1 MADLFSTNVLTR
13 VVADLVTPP
22 SFLLDRFFGEIQTE
36 TSEEIH
42 FDVENKKRRLAP
54 FVSPVVAGKVV
65 QSNGFTTKT
74 FTPAY
79 VKDKR
84 VFDASR
90 PLKRSAGE
98 QIGGN
103 IEPSERI
110 QRLLAMELTDQVQM
124 LTRRM
129 EVMAAEAL
137 RTGAVTVTGD
147 QYPTQNVSFGRDAAL
162 TVVLSGASRWGQAGI
177 KPLELL
183 QDWALLVAQ
192 KSGAKPTEIVMD
204 VAAWKVFSAD
214 TAVQALLDRFRGKDA
229 LRILPSMGEG
239 GSFAGSI
246 GDFDIYLYA
255 GWYVDDNGTE
265 QPILPTGTVVLGGT
279 QIEGVRAFGAI
290 RDEAAGY
297 QAMPYFPKS
306 WVEQDPAV
314 RYLLMQ
320 SAPLV
325 VPYRVNASLAATV
338 L

>member
-1 MADLFSTNVLTR
+1 MADLFSTNVLAR
-13 VVADLVTPP
+13 VVADLRAPA
-22 SFLLDRFFGEIQTE
+22 SFLLDRFFGEVQTE

-65 QSNGFTTKT
+65 QSNGFTTST
-74 FTPAY
+74 FKPAY

-84 VFDASR
+84 VFDAGR

-98 QIGGN
+98 QIGGSLD
-103 IEPSERI
+103 PMERM
-110 QRLLAMELTDQVQM
+110 QRLLAQELSDQLDM

-137 RTGAVTVTGD
+137 RTGGVTITGD
-147 QYPTQNVSFGRDAAL
+147 MYPTVNVNFGRAGANTITLAGAA
-162 TVVLSGASRWGQAGI
+162 RWGQAGI
-177 KPLELL
+177 KPLDLL
-183 QDWALLVAQ
+183 QDWALAVA
-192 KSGAKPTEIVMD
+192 KASGSKPTEVIMD
-204 VAAWKVFSAD
+204 VDAWKVFSAD
-214 TAVQALLDRFRGKDA
+214 TTVQKLLDRFRGRDELRTVAA
-229 LRILPSMGEG
+229 LGEG
-239 GSFAGSI
+239 GNFMGSV

-255 GWYVDDNGTE
+255 GWYIDDAGNE
-265 QPILPTGTVVLGGT
+265 QPILPSGTVLMGSG

-290 RDEAAGY
+290 RDEEAGY
-297 QAMPYFPKS
+297 QALPYFPKS
-306 WVEQDPAV
+306 WVEKDPAV
-314 RYLLMQ
+314 RILLMQ